1 MVFTAWRAA
10 AEINEF
16 QTSMSRRADE
26 TVQEQDARFAYFLD
40 VDGTLLPIAES
51 PEVVSPSGA
60 VCSLL
65 ARLAAAGEGALALVS
80 GRPLHELDVMF
91 APHRFPIAAQHGAE
105 IRNPG
110 GRVTWWE
117 GHLPSLHSVGV
128 KMRRLAD
135 MDGRLRLED
144 KGLTISLHY
153 RRAPQLGDGLTAT
166 MLEMLAPY
174 RTLRLQPGKCVLEVC
189 AAELGKGQAV
199 EAFMHQAPFGGRRPV
214 YIGDDLT
221 DESGFEAVNAMDG
234 ISIKVG
240 AEPSV
245 AGMRLPD
252 PAAVLRWLSARLPEG
267 SGR

>member
-1 MVFTAWRAA
+1 
-10 AEINEF
+10 
-16 QTSMSRRADE
+16 MSRPVERA
-26 TVQEQDARFAYFLD
+26 VQEQDARFAYFLD

-51 PEVVSPSGA
+51 PDVVVPSAA
-60 VCSLL
+60 VCGLL
-65 ARLAAAGEGALALVS
+65 NRLSASNDGALALVS

-91 APHRFPIAAQHGAE
+91 TPHRFPLAAQHGAE

-110 GRVTWWE
+110 GRVSWVE
-117 GHLPSLHSVGV
+117 NHLSALQQVGA

-144 KGLTISLHY
+144 KGLAISLHY
-153 RRAPQLGDGLTAT
+153 RRAPHLGEGLTST

-199 EAFMHQAPFGGRRPV
+199 EAFMHQAPFAGRRPV

-221 DESGFEAVNAMDG
+221 DESGFEAVNAMHG

-240 AEPSV
+240 PEPSV
-245 AGMRLPD
+245 AGLRLAD
-252 PAAVLRWLSARLPEG
+252 PAAVIRWLEARLDG
-267 SGR
+267 AQAGHA

>member
-1 MVFTAWRAA
+1 
-10 AEINEF
+10 
-16 QTSMSRRADE
+16 MSRRVKE
-26 TVQEQDARFAYFLD
+26 TVQEQDPRFAYFLD

-65 ARLAAAGEGALALVS
+65 ARLAAANEGALALVS

-91 APHRFPIAAQHGAE
+91 APHRFPVAAQHGAE

-117 GHLPSLHSVGV
+117 GHLPALQAVGT
-128 KMRRLAD
+128 KMRRLTD

-144 KGLTISLHY
+144 KGLAISLHY

-174 RTLRLQPGKCVLEVC
+174 RMLRLQPGKCVLEVC
-189 AAELGKGQAV
+189 ASELGKGQAV
-199 EAFMHQAPFGGRRPV
+199 EAFMHQAPFAGRRPV

-240 AEPSV
+240 PEPSV
-245 AGMRLPD
+245 AGMRLSD
-252 PAAVLRWLSARLPEG
+252 PSAVLHWLRARVPEE
-267 SGR
+267 RDHA

>member
-1 MVFTAWRAA
+1 
-10 AEINEF
+10 
-16 QTSMSRRADE
+16 MSRPVERA
-26 TVQEQDARFAYFLD
+26 VQEQDARFAYFLD

-51 PEVVSPSGA
+51 PDVVVPSGA
-60 VCSLL
+60 VCALL
-65 ARLAAAGEGALALVS
+65 RRLSDASEGALALVS

-91 APHRFPIAAQHGAE
+91 APNRLPMAAQHGAE

-117 GHLPSLHSVGV
+117 GHLSALQQVGL

-144 KGLTISLHY
+144 KGLAISLHY
-153 RRAPQLGDGLTAT
+153 RRAPHLGEGLTST

-174 RTLRLQPGKCVLEVC
+174 RALRLQPGKCVLEVC
-189 AAELGKGQAV
+189 PAELGKGQAV
-199 EAFMHQAPFGGRRPV
+199 EAFMHQAPFAGRRPV

-240 AEPSV
+240 PEPSV
-245 AGMRLPD
+245 ATQRLPD
-252 PAAVLRWLSARLPEG
+252 PAAVLRWLEARVTG
-267 SGR
+267 AQADHA

>member
-10 AEINEF
+10 VESNEF

-65 ARLAAAGEGALALVS
+65 ARLAALNEGALALVS
-80 GRPLHELDVMF
+80 GRPLYELDVMF
-91 APHRFPIAAQHGAE
+91 APYRFPVAAQHGAE

-110 GRVTWWE
+110 GRIHWSE
-117 GHLPSLHSVGV
+117 SHLTALQQVGS
-128 KMRRLAD
+128 KMRRLTD

-144 KGLTISLHY
+144 KGLAISLHY

-199 EAFMHQAPFGGRRPV
+199 EAFMRQAPFAGRRPV

-240 AEPSV
+240 PEPSV

-252 PAAVLRWLSARLPEG
+252 PAAVLQWLAARLPEG
-267 SGR
+267 SER